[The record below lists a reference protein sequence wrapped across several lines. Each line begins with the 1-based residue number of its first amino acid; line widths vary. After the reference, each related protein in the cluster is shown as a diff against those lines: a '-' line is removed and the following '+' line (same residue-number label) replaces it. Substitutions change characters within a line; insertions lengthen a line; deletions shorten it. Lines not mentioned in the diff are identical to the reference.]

1 MMDKENLIK
10 QARKA
15 IVSKDFDSAIE
26 ICNALMQAFPDDE
39 EISILYED
47 AQNAIRLSQQD
58 EAKDTGSGYIE
69 YEFES
74 FGRERQRDEFSE
86 KYPDI
91 AEAFQVRDFSAV
103 ISLSQQYLSTDP
115 NNQELRQKLQKAIE
129 LQEAEPFLQSFI
141 STGQTL
147 LESGLYIDAIKQFE
161 KVKIIDPTYPGIEEL
176 ITQAKA
182 AIHGDSF
189 AQSTSYAASPTVEQK
204 ETLTPTEEKVQ
215 LLLKEG
221 QSSFNSRQYQKAID
235 TWSEIFMY
243 DITNKEAQELIERA
257 RNEIVIIKGQIQ
269 KYIEEA
275 KKFIS
280 EENYEQ
286 AEKILNNAAELDSEN
301 AEVRELLTVVSSRK
315 KPLIDVDIL
324 PKADAAFH
332 AKDYKLAYEL
342 YQQIIAVQPDNEIV
356 KEKAN
361 ECNALMQKQ
370 EQINKLISDAHV
382 FHMQGKKDS
391 AVFALKRVLAI
402 DPSNKEAE
410 MFLDT
415 LQSAT
420 AAVSVAAAKE
430 TKSQLLKIIIPLM
443 LIIIIG
449 GGYFFFFRE
458 KKSTDVQ
465 VPPVSPQKPLI
476 IPKPKPKPV
485 VNPKP
490 VAPPPKLLT
499 PTEEKKIL
507 DLLDEAHN
515 LQMADNLEKALE
527 KYNEILAI
535 KSDHQDA
542 IAKMAE
548 IKRRLEAIELAKK
561 NFLSEAEKYYNMQDF
576 EAVIRVLKVALD
588 KFPNDNIFLSLI
600 KDAYFNLGITSLK
613 KYRCD
618 DAFAYLKQLE
628 FFDPFDKS
636 AQNEIQIAI
645 NCKGKTSLEPS
656 LKYEID
662 ALQLRAFN
670 IPEESTTKPEAV
682 K

>member
-10 QARKA
+10 QAREA
-15 IVSKDFDSAIE
+15 IASKDFDRAIE
-26 ICNALMQAFPDDE
+26 ICNALMQAFPNDQ
-39 EISILYED
+39 EISILYEE
-47 AQNAIRLSQQD
+47 AQNALILSQQD
-58 EAKDTGSGYIE
+58 EAKDTSSGYLE
-69 YEFES
+69 FEFES
-74 FGRERQRDEFSE
+74 FGKESQKDEFSE

-91 AEAFQVRDFSAV
+91 AEAFQTRDFSAV
-103 ISLSQQYLSTDP
+103 ISLCQQYLGTDP
-115 NNQELRQKLQKAIE
+115 NNHELQQKLQKAIE

-161 KVKIIDPTYPGIEEL
+161 KVKIIDPNYPGIEDL

-189 AQSTSYAASPTVEQK
+189 ATSTSYETATTAAQT
-204 ETLTPTEEKVQ
+204 ETLTPTQEKVQ
-215 LLLKEG
+215 LLIQEG
-221 QSSFNSRQYQKAID
+221 QSYFNSRQYQKAID

-257 RNEIVIIKGQIQ
+257 RNEMVIIKGQIQ
-269 KYIEEA
+269 KYLEEA

-286 AEKILNNAAELDSEN
+286 AEKLLNNASELESEN
-301 AEVRELLTVVSSRK
+301 AEVQELLTVVSSKR

-356 KEKAN
+356 KEKVN
-361 ECNALMQKQ
+361 ECKMLMQKQ

-391 AVFALKRVLAI
+391 AVFALKKVLEI

-410 MFLDT
+410 MFLNT

-420 AAVSVAAAKE
+420 AAVGVAPAKE
-430 TKSQLLKIIIPLM
+430 AKSPLLKIIIPLL
-443 LIIIIG
+443 LIIIAG
-449 GGYFFFFRE
+449 VYFFFFRE
-458 KKSTDVQ
+458 KETTVVQ
-465 VPPVSPQKPLI
+465 APPVSPQKPLTTS
-476 IPKPKPKPV
+476 KPKPKPI

-490 VAPPPKLLT
+490 VAPPPKPLT
-499 PTEEKKIL
+499 PAEEKKIL

-515 LQMADNLEKALE
+515 LQIADNLEKALE

-535 KSDHQDA
+535 KPDHQDA
-542 IAKMAE
+542 FAKTEE
-548 IKRRLEAIELAKK
+548 IKRRLEAIESSKK
-561 NFLSEAEKYYNMQDF
+561 NFLSETEKYYNMQDF
-576 EAVIRVLKVALD
+576 EAVVRVLKVALD
-588 KFPNDNIFLSLI
+588 KFPNNHIFLSLI
-600 KDAYFNLGITSLK
+600 KDAYFNLGIASLK
-613 KYRCD
+613 KFQCD
-618 DAFAYLKQLE
+618 AAVEYLKQLE
-628 FFDPFDKS
+628 FLDPSDKS
-636 AQNEIQIAI
+636 AQNEIKIAYS
-645 NCKGKTSLEPS
+645 CKGKTSIEPS

-662 ALQLRAFN
+662 AIQLRPFN
-670 IPEESTTKPEAV
+670 IPEELTTKSETE